1 LRRLRLAQSLGP
13 QPCVG
18 RFRLPLVPGPEQL
31 HKLAYPQRGAE
42 QESLRL
48 AATDLRDQH
57 DLTIEW
63 SIEPDQP
70 LSFGN
75 GMNTS

>member
-1 LRRLRLAQSLGP
+1 LRLAQSLGP
-13 QPCVG
+13 QPCGG

-31 HKLAYPQRGAE
+31 HKFAYPQRGAE
-42 QESLRL
+42 QESVHL
-48 AATDLRDQH
+48 AATDSHDQH

-63 SIEPDQP
+63 SIKPGQP

-75 GMNTS
+75 GMNAS